1 VITEPLFY
9 LIAVPAILISGIS
22 KGGFGGGVGIL
33 TVPAMALVVSPL
45 QAAGIMLPLLCLMDL
60 VGLRA
65 YRRTWDRASMAVLA
79 PAALAGITLGAL
91 SAGLLEESQIRLVI
105 GVIAVSFTADYWLGR
120 RGHEAPKARNR
131 LKGGLLGVVSG
142 FTSFLAH
149 AGGPPISVYLLPLRL
164 DKTVFVGTTV
174 VYFAAVN
181 YAKLA
186 PYAWLGQLGS
196 INLMTALVLSPLA
209 PAGMWLG
216 LWLHTRV
223 SPELF
228 YKLCYAF
235 VFVAGCKLL
244 YDGLAPWLG
253 GA

>member
-1 VITEPLFY
+1 MITEPLFY
-9 LIAVPAILISGIS
+9 LIAVPAILVAGIS
-22 KGGFGGGVGIL
+22 KGGFGGGVGL
-33 TVPAMALVVSPL
+33 LAVPAMALVVPPL

-60 VGLRA
+60 FGLHA
-65 YRRTWDRASMAVLA
+65 YRGSWDRPNMAVIL
-79 PAALAGITLGAL
+79 PAALSGIALGTL
-91 SAGLLEESQIRLVI
+91 SAGVLEEHHIRLLV
-105 GVIAVSFTADYWLGR
+105 GVIAVSFTADHWLGR
-120 RGHEAPKARNR
+120 RGREAARPRN
-131 LKGGLLGVVSG
+131 LVKGGLWGVVSG

-186 PYAWLGQLGS
+186 PYAWLGQLGPV
-196 INLMTALVLSPLA
+196 NLMTALVLSPLA
-209 PAGMWLG
+209 PVGIWLG
-216 LWLHTRV
+216 LWLHTRI

-228 YKLCYAF
+228 YKVCYSF

-244 YDGLAPWLG
+244 YDGLAPSFG